1 MINFFRKYFFELMLV
16 LIILGVLIF
25 SFSTLTTK
33 PRLWTDEGLSIELAR
48 DFLLYGKLDVVS
60 SPGVFSDVP
69 FLLQSTGYPMTIM
82 LAVFFKIFGFGLVQ
96 ARLFALALMIILL
109 ILVYWFT
116 KKQFGKTNALLA
128 VFLIATFAPFYGN
141 GRCITGEIL
150 GFIFLLFGLNYFLDR
165 RRLWL
170 GGLFLGLAVMT
181 KPSVYL
187 LIIPAVLIVLLIEK
201 RQFFFQAFKLLTGM
215 LPAAFLWIIICLPS
229 FFDTKSWLS
238 IINFYRNPFYPLSTV
253 DNFFANLKFIPQSTT
268 LIYFFILGGL
278 VLWAFFCRQKTE
290 EKDKR
295 FLHFVIIY
303 SALAFMYFLK
313 SPGWLRYLIAVQF
326 LIFILLPE
334 AIKRLTD
341 LGIFSRLHF
350 FDSKKIFYIVI
361 FCLIILQ
368 AVQLLFWA
376 DLFYSTASI
385 DAINFLNQQGS
396 DKTVGLVNSLEISGL
411 ILSEK
416 KYQLIDTLLGLPVI
430 GQDFLAFELSRLPE
444 LVVSGP
450 DEVTLNRHQDIIVE
464 FYKLIFDNGRYYVY
478 ARK

>member
-253 DNFFANLKFIPQSTT
+253 DNFF
-268 LIYFFILGGL
+268 
-278 VLWAFFCRQKTE
+278 
-290 EKDKR
+290 
-295 FLHFVIIY
+295 
-303 SALAFMYFLK
+303 
-313 SPGWLRYLIAVQF
+313 
-326 LIFILLPE
+326 
-334 AIKRLTD
+334 
-341 LGIFSRLHF
+341 
-350 FDSKKIFYIVI
+350 
-361 FCLIILQ
+361 
-368 AVQLLFWA
+368 
-376 DLFYSTASI
+376 
-385 DAINFLNQQGS
+385 
-396 DKTVGLVNSLEISGL
+396 
-411 ILSEK
+411 
-416 KYQLIDTLLGLPVI
+416 
-430 GQDFLAFELSRLPE
+430 
-444 LVVSGP
+444 
-450 DEVTLNRHQDIIVE
+450 
-464 FYKLIFDNGRYYVY
+464 
-478 ARK
+478 